1 MSRAVR
7 APFPPDRRGVVS
19 FPGGATHA
27 GSAARAAEIGGRAG
41 RAVTRTIAEDPLGGT
56 VRRTVLPSGLRVLTE
71 AIPTMRSVSFGIWV
85 AVGSRDETGTQ
96 SGAAHFLEHL
106 LFKGTRKRSAL
117 EISSAIEAVGGET
130 NAFTTKEYTCYYAR
144 VLDEDLPLAIDV
156 MCDLVADSVLEPA
169 DVETERGVILEE
181 IAMHDDEPGDEVHD
195 LFSRA
200 VYGDHPLGRL
210 ISGTEETVT
219 PMSRRQIQSFYRRRY
234 TAPQIVVAAAGNL
247 DHAAVVK
254 LVRQALRGSPLDT
267 EKAEP
272 APPRAATPA
281 VRTRPATTM
290 VESKETE
297 QAHLILGCPGID
309 RTDERRFA
317 LGVLN
322 NVLGGGMSSRLFQEI
337 REQRGLAYSVY
348 SYASQYAD
356 TGIFAVYAGCAPGK
370 VDEVLDLTRAELARV
385 AAGGL
390 TEAEVARGKGMSK
403 GSFVLGLEDTGS
415 RMSRLAKGEL
425 LYGDLMP
432 VDDLLARVDAVTVDD
447 VNALAAELLGREMSL
462 AVVGPFN
469 PTDFPTR

>member
-1 MSRAVR
+1 MSSSVASTG
-7 APFPPDRRGVVS
+7 RGVAS
-19 FPGGATHA
+19 T
-27 GSAARAAEIGGRAG
+27 GSAARA
-41 RAVTRTIAEDPLGGT
+41 VTRTLSDDPLGGT

-71 AIPTMRSVSFGIWV
+71 AIPAMRSVSFGIWV
-85 AVGSRDETGTQ
+85 AVGSRDETGSQ
-96 SGAAHFLEHL
+96 AGAAHFLEHL
-106 LFKGTRKRSAL
+106 LFKGTNKRSAL
-117 EISSAIEAVGGET
+117 EISSQIEAVGGET

-156 MCDLVADSVLEPA
+156 MCDLVADSVLTAA

-195 LFSRA
+195 LFARA

-219 PMSRRQIQSFYRRRY
+219 PMTRRQIQGFYRRRY
-234 TAPQIVVAAAGNL
+234 TAPQIVIAAAGNL

-254 LVRQALRGSPLDT
+254 LVRQALRGTPLDT
-267 EKAEP
+267 DPASP
-272 APPRAATPA
+272 APHRRATPT
-281 VRTRPATTM
+281 VRTKPPTTL
-290 VESKETE
+290 VEPKETE
-297 QAHLILGCPGID
+297 QAHVILGCPGID
-309 RTDERRFA
+309 RTDDRRFA

-356 TGIFAVYAGCAPGK
+356 SGVFAVYAGCAPGK

-385 AAGGL
+385 AAEGL
-390 TEAEVARGKGMSK
+390 TEAELARGKGMSK

-425 LYGDLMP
+425 LFGNLMP
-432 VDDLLARVDAVTVDD
+432 VDDLLARVDAVTLDD
-447 VNALAAELLGREMSL
+447 VNTLAADLLGRPMSL
-462 AVVGPFN
+462 AVVGPFDSGSF
-469 PTDFPTR
+469 TVDR

>member
-1 MSRAVR
+1 MSSSVASTG
-7 APFPPDRRGVVS
+7 RGVAS
-19 FPGGATHA
+19 T
-27 GSAARAAEIGGRAG
+27 GSAARAI
-41 RAVTRTIAEDPLGGT
+41 TRTLSENPLGGT

-71 AIPTMRSVSFGIWV
+71 AVPAMRSVSFGIWV
-85 AVGSRDETGTQ
+85 AVGSRDETGSQ
-96 SGAAHFLEHL
+96 AGAAHFLEHL
-106 LFKGTRKRSAL
+106 LFKGTNKRSAL
-117 EISSAIEAVGGET
+117 EISAQIEAVGGET

-156 MCDLVADSVLEPA
+156 MCDLVADSVLAAA

-195 LFSRA
+195 LFARA

-219 PMSRRQIQSFYRRRY
+219 PMTRRQIQGFYRRRY
-234 TAPQIVVAAAGNL
+234 TAPQIVIAAAGNL

-254 LVRQALRGSPLDT
+254 LVRQALRGTPLDT
-267 EKAEP
+267 DPASP
-272 APPRAATPA
+272 APHRRATPT
-281 VRTRPATTM
+281 VRTKPATTL
-290 VESKETE
+290 VEPKETE
-297 QAHLILGCPGID
+297 QAHVILGCPGID

-356 TGIFAVYAGCAPGK
+356 SGVFAVYAGCAPGK

-385 AAGGL
+385 AAEGI
-390 TEAEVARGKGMSK
+390 TEAELARGKGMSK

-425 LYGDLMP
+425 LYGNLMP
-432 VDDLLARVDAVTVDD
+432 VDDLLARVDAVTLAD
-447 VNALAAELLGREMSL
+447 VNALAAELLGRPMSL
-462 AVVGPFN
+462 AVVGPFDEGSF
-469 PTDFPTR
+469 TAGR